1 MLSLGNTGILRAAI
15 HTMFITALLF
25 AAPLA
30 RAVGEGC
37 TPAAHTFCVTNTNDT
52 TDTLSPNYSG
62 SLRKAVADA
71 NAAGATNTIGFNIP
85 GSGVHTITLAAQL
98 PAIASNL
105 TIDGFS
111 QPGSVQ
117 NTNAPDQGGLNAQ
130 LTIEIIGAAG
140 YGAGFFYS
148 GGPLT
153 LTYQGL
159 ILHGFADAISG
170 QSGTLTPKAQLN
182 VYGCYIGTK
191 ADGTALAPYGNLNS
205 AIRVGYD
212 NAQIGGTQ
220 PWQRNLLSGNA
231 GAGVLASPSDA
242 VNSSV
247 VVEGNLVGTDA
258 AGTAAIANGTTSNW
272 PGIYIRGLA
281 TLTRVGCSGAGCTSH
296 ASRNVISGNHTYG
309 VAIAPDVGG
318 TPYAGLQITGNY
330 IGLSWNGLA
339 LPNGYPEPV
348 NAKYGGGIQV
358 YGSSPT
364 PAIIGGFGSGEANV
378 IAFNNGAGI
387 SANDTNGSVTSYF
400 DTRANQVR
408 DNLGPGATEI
418 AIGKFGVEPVANDA
432 GDADTGSNQQQNWP
446 EIYTAEPVRVPGP
459 GLAMKITYKVT
470 SAPANAVY
478 PIRVDFH
485 FAVNGGAGL
494 WFAQDSYP
502 SAAGQ
507 GYVTTTVPITLPVVG
522 GAPWYAFWGPIVAIA
537 TNGSGYSSEISPV
550 TDDWIFGDGF
560 EAAP

>member
-1 MLSLGNTGILRAAI
+1 MLSMGNTRIFRAAI
-15 HTMFITALLF
+15 HTGFIAALLF

-52 TDTLSPNYSG
+52 TDPGTLRTAIN
-62 SLRKAVADA
+62 DA
-71 NAAGATNTIGFNIP
+71 NTAGGTNTIGFNIS
-85 GSGVHTITLAAQL
+85 GSGVHTIALGLTQL
-98 PAIASNL
+98 PEIATDL

-130 LTIEIIGAAG
+130 LTIEIVGNG
-140 YGAGFFYS
+140 GSGFLYACC
-148 GGPLT
+148 GGVTLRT
-153 LTYQGL
+153 LTFQGL
-159 ILHGFADAISG
+159 VLHGFSNVILG
-170 QSGTLTPKAQLN
+170 QSGTTTPKAKLN
-182 VYGCYIGTK
+182 VFGCYIGTK
-191 ADGTALAPYGNLNS
+191 VDGSALATTGNGGTAV
-205 AIRVGYD
+205 RVGYD

-220 PWQRNLLSGNA
+220 PWQRNLLSGNTD
-231 GAGVLASPSDA
+231 AGVFTAPYDA
-242 VNSSV
+242 TSSV
-247 VVEGNLVGTDA
+247 VIEGNLIGTDA
-258 AGTAAIANGTTSNW
+258 GATQPIPNGTATNW
-272 PGIYIRGLA
+272 GGIYIAGA
-281 TLTRVGCSGAGCTSH
+281 AKNTRVGCTASGGGCAST
-296 ASRNVISGNHTYG
+296 ASRNIISGNNPEG
-309 VAIAPDVGG
+309 IFLAPDAGG
-318 TPYAGLQITGNY
+318 AHFSGLEIKGNY
-330 IGLSWNGLA
+330 IGLAWNGTP
-339 LPNGYPEPV
+339 LPNRFPDP
-348 NAKYGGGIQV
+348 NSIAAGGGIRI
-358 YGSSPT
+358 GASADLS
-364 PAIIGGFGSGEANV
+364 PAIIGGFGPGEANT
-378 IAFNNGAGI
+378 IAFNRGPGINGINFFTGAF
-387 SANDTNGSVTSYF
+387 SYF
-400 DTRANQVR
+400 DSRANAIH
-408 DNLGPGATEI
+408 DNAGPGQTNI
-418 AIGKFGVEPVANDA
+418 AIGASVSEPLANDA